1 MSITLIIHYCG
12 DSREGRRQEYEECL
26 RRNLANGHIQRIINL
41 GLDEVE
47 LPAFAQ
53 GNPKV
58 ISHAIN
64 HRMTFRDAFRFAN
77 CHLQGPFV
85 GIANLD
91 TFLDDRES
99 DWPMAENLV
108 RERNL
113 VLCRSRIEFEND
125 EKKYLDPAF
134 SCLAFANVQGTW
146 FFVPSVPVENID
158 FEIGILRRGH
168 PCGAATPRRPRL
180 YTVVGRNQ
188 PAARTVSTRPDRL
201 AQGLLDS
208 STPLDTALKQANH
221 RPQQDRRGRLLLH
234 LGPARLEAMVRH
246 HRHPFPSPRNR
257 SHFHPPDQRT
267 LRTPGRRHESGQ
279 PPRFVGQPGFRGGAP
294 ALTSYAGGRPDK
306 LSRAAIRPPARLP
319 LRLQPAGRCIEKS
332 IHLEG

>member
-1 MSITLIIHYCG
+1 MSITLIIYYCG

-53 GNPKV
+53 RNPKV

-125 EKKYLDPAF
+125 EK
-134 SCLAFANVQGTW
+134 S
-146 FFVPSVPVENID
+146 I
-158 FEIGILRRGH
+158 
-168 PCGAATPRRPRL
+168 
-180 YTVVGRNQ
+180 
-188 PAARTVSTRPDRL
+188 
-201 AQGLLDS
+201 
-208 STPLDTALKQANH
+208 STPLFHAW
-221 RPQQDRRGRLLLH
+221 R
-234 LGPARLEAMVRH
+234 
-246 HRHPFPSPRNR
+246 SPMYRA
-257 SHFHPPDQRT
+257 
-267 LRTPGRRHESGQ
+267 PGS
-279 PPRFVGQPGFRGGAP
+279 
-294 ALTSYAGGRPDK
+294 LC
-306 LSRAAIRPPARLP
+306 
-319 LRLQPAGRCIEKS
+319 LQSP
-332 IHLEG
+332 

>member
-64 HRMTFRDAFRFAN
+64 HRMTFRDAFEFAN
-77 CHLQGPFV
+77 RHLQGQFV

-91 TFLDDRES
+91 TFLDDRDS

-113 VLCRSRIEFEND
+113 VLCQSRIEFEND

-134 SCLAFANVQGTW
+134 SRLAFANAQDAW
-146 FFVPSVPVENID
+146 FFVPPVPVENID
-158 FEIGILRRGH
+158 FEIGTLG
-168 PCGAATPRRPRL
+168 CDNALA
-180 YTVVGRNQ
+180 
-188 PAARTVSTRPDRL
+188 DRL
-201 AQGLLDS
+201 KKAGKIPVNMGS
-208 STPLDTALKQANH
+208 RFK
-221 RPQQDRRGRLLLH
+221 
-234 LGPARLEAMVRH
+234 V
-246 HRHPFPSPRNR
+246 
-257 SHFHPPDQRT
+257 FHYD
-267 LRTPGRRHESGQ
+267 L
-279 PPRFVGQPGFRGGAP
+279 FRGKTGQNTNLVHRKESEARGTVYSRFP
-294 ALTSYAGGRPDK
+294 EREGCYLTPDFDSVQSVDEIIKALQVDP
-306 LSRAAIRPPARLP
+306 IRRYQIISDLFS
-319 LRLQPAGRCIEKS
+319 EK
-332 IHLEG
+332 IRIIN